1 MLQLLHADALVC
13 CADRLCCPVFV
24 FIDVVHSMMSN
35 YEVIMG
41 DGNSSSDFYVKFRAP
56 TDSVYAGGIYKI
68 HITLPVEYPYKSP
81 SVGFCTRIFHP
92 NIDEASGSVCL
103 DVINQTW
110 SPMYD
115 LTNIFN
121 VFLPQLLLY
130 PNPADPLNPAAA
142 KLYFNKRDEYDAKCK
157 NYVKMYASVDFA
169 VDEED
174 SQDASNADDDA
185 DDKNAMEQSKNH
197 RSGSSATCDTTEADE
212 DELQMSD
219 LDGELDGD
227 LSEPDEV
234 QS

>member
-1 MLQLLHADALVC
+1 ML
-13 CADRLCCPVFV
+13 
-24 FIDVVHSMMSN
+24 SMMSN
-35 YEVIMG
+35 YEVQMG
-41 DGNSSSDFYVKFRAP
+41 ESNSSSDFYVKFHAP
-56 TDSVYAGGIYKI
+56 TDSVYNGGIYKI
-68 HITLPVEYPYKSP
+68 HITLPLEYPYKSP

-142 KLYFNKRDEYDAKCK
+142 KLYFNKREEYDSKCK
-157 NYVKMYASVDFA
+157 QYVKMYASIDFNVDE
-169 VDEED
+169 DEED
-174 SQDASNADDDA
+174 
-185 DDKNAMEQSKNH
+185 DKNNKSTDMEQSKNH
-197 RSGSSATCDTTEADE
+197 PSDHTCDTTEGEHDCDDDDE

-219 LDGELDGD
+219 LDDNELDE
-227 LSEPDEV
+227 LSEPDDV